1 MKEQPDNKSEPGDNL
16 CGGKQGFKKKG
27 KQKNFRV
34 VTLLASCLKMAFS
47 AGKEDWNS
55 MVKQLSAWDYM

>member
-1 MKEQPDNKSEPGDNL
+1 MEEQSDSKSKPLTTRVEESRVSR
-16 CGGKQGFKKKG
+16 KKG
-27 KQKNFRV
+27 SRKNFRV
-34 VTLLASCLKMAFS
+34 VTLLASYLKMAFS